1 MLNPGERWQ
10 QLVGM
15 PDEAL
20 DLAEAALIIAQQEYP
35 HLDIAGYMKRL
46 DELADAVRARVTLDA
61 TPEHIVATMNHYFF
75 KEQGFA
81 GNSED
86 YHDPRN
92 SFLNEVL
99 DRKLGIPISL
109 SIVYM
114 EVGRRLDLPLEG
126 IAFPG
131 HFLVK
136 LPLKRGN
143 VILDPYLGGI
153 SLSEED
159 LHERLKRVYGE
170 AHTEMSLDRLLDS
183 ANKKEILARVLRNL
197 KAIYLRTDEF
207 DKALSVVER
216 VLSIV
221 PDSAEDLRD
230 RGLIY
235 QRLECVHA
243 ALEDLRNYFDREPD
257 AADAVDI
264 RARIIELQGQASTLH

>member
-1 MLNPGERWQ
+1 MMNPGERWQ
-10 QLVGM
+10 QLVDM
-15 PDEAL
+15 SDEAF

-35 HLDIAGYMKRL
+35 HLNVASYMKRL

-75 KEQGFA
+75 KEQGFT
-81 GNSED
+81 GNGDD
-86 YHDPRN
+86 YYNPRN

-99 DRKLGIPISL
+99 DRKLGIPITL

-136 LPLKRGN
+136 LPLKCGN

-159 LHERLKRVYGE
+159 LRERLRQVRGE
-170 AHTEMSLDRLLDS
+170 AHTETSLGQLLDS
-183 ANKKEILARVLRNL
+183 VNKKEILARVLRNL
-197 KAIYLRTDEF
+197 KIIYFRTDEF

-216 VLSIV
+216 ILSIV
-221 PDSAEDLRD
+221 PHSAEDLRD

-235 QRLECVHA
+235 QQLECVHA
-243 ALEDLRNYFDREPD
+243 ALEDLRNYFDLEPD
-257 AADAVDI
+257 ATDAVDI

>member
-1 MLNPGERWQ
+1 MMNPRERWQ

-15 PDEAL
+15 SDEAL
-20 DLAEAALIIAQQEYP
+20 DLVEAALIIAQQEYP
-35 HLDIAGYMKRL
+35 HLNIASYMKRL

-61 TPEHIVATMNHYFF
+61 TPEHIVATMNHYLF

-99 DRKLGIPISL
+99 ERKLGIPISL

-114 EVGRRLDLPLEG
+114 EVGRRLDLRLEG

-170 AHTEMSLDRLLDS
+170 AHTEMSLNPLLDS

-197 KAIYLRTDEF
+197 KTSYLRTDEF

-243 ALEDLRNYFDREPD
+243 ALEDLRNYFDLEPD

>member
-1 MLNPGERWQ
+1 MMNAGERWQ

-15 PDEAL
+15 SDEAL
-20 DLAEAALIIAQQEYP
+20 DLAEAALTIAQQEYP
-35 HLDIAGYMKRL
+35 HLNIASYMKRL
-46 DELADAVRARVTLDA
+46 DELADAVRARVMPDA

-75 KEQGFA
+75 KEQGFT
-81 GNSED
+81 GNNED
-86 YHDPRN
+86 YYDPRN

-99 DRKLGIPISL
+99 DRKLGIPITL

-136 LPLKRGN
+136 LPLKQGN
-143 VILDPYLGGI
+143 VILDPYLDGI

-159 LHERLKRVYGE
+159 LHERLRQVYGE
-170 AHTEMSLDRLLDS
+170 AHMEMSLDRLLDS
-183 ANKKEILARVLRNL
+183 ANKKEILARILRNL
-197 KAIYLRTDEF
+197 KTIYLRTDEF

-216 VLSIV
+216 ILSIA
-221 PDSAEDLRD
+221 PHSAEDLRD

-243 ALEDLRNYFDREPD
+243 ALEDLRNYFDLAPD
-257 AADAVDI
+257 ASDAVDI

>member
-1 MLNPGERWQ
+1 MVDSVERWQ
-10 QLVGM
+10 QLVCM
-15 PDEAL
+15 SDETL

-35 HLDIAGYMKRL
+35 QLDIASYMTRL
-46 DELADAVRARVTLDA
+46 DELADAVRARVAPDGA
-61 TPEHIVATMNHYFF
+61 PEHIVATMNHYFF

-81 GNSED
+81 GNGDD
-86 YHDPRN
+86 YYDPRN

-99 DRKLGIPISL
+99 DRKLGIPITL

-114 EVGRRLDLPLEG
+114 EVGHRLDLPFEG

-131 HFLVK
+131 HFLIK
-136 LPLKRGN
+136 LPLERGN

-159 LHERLKRVYGE
+159 LQERLKQAYGE
-170 AHTEMSLDRLLDS
+170 THSEMSLDQLLNS
-183 ANKKEILARVLRNL
+183 VNKKEILARVLRNL
-197 KAIYLRTDEF
+197 KTIYSRTDQF

-216 VLSIV
+216 VLSLV

-243 ALEDLRNYFDREPD
+243 ALDDLRNYFDLEPH
-257 AADAVDI
+257 ASDAVDI

>member
-1 MLNPGERWQ
+1 MNPRERWQ

-15 PDEAL
+15 SDEAL
-20 DLAEAALIIAQQEYP
+20 DLVEAALIIAQQEYP
-35 HLDIAGYMKRL
+35 HLNIASYMKRL

-61 TPEHIVATMNHYFF
+61 TPEHIVATMNHYLF

-99 DRKLGIPISL
+99 ERKLGIPISL

-114 EVGRRLDLPLEG
+114 EVGRRLDLRLEG

-136 LPLKRGN
+136 LLLKRGN

-170 AHTEMSLDRLLDS
+170 AHTEMSLNPLLDS

-197 KAIYLRTDEF
+197 KTSYLRTDEF

-243 ALEDLRNYFDREPD
+243 ALEDLRNYFDLEPD

>member
-1 MLNPGERWQ
+1 MNPRERWQ

-15 PDEAL
+15 SDEAL
-20 DLAEAALIIAQQEYP
+20 DLVEAALIIAQQEYP
-35 HLDIAGYMKRL
+35 HLNIASYMKRL

-61 TPEHIVATMNHYFF
+61 TPEHIVATMNHYLF

-114 EVGRRLDLPLEG
+114 EVGRRLDLRLEG

-159 LHERLKRVYGE
+159 LHERLKQVYGE
-170 AHTEMSLDRLLDS
+170 AHTEMSLDPLLDS

-197 KAIYLRTDEF
+197 KTSYLRIDEF

-243 ALEDLRNYFDREPD
+243 ALEDLRNYFDLEPD

>member
-1 MLNPGERWQ
+1 MNSGERWQ
-10 QLVGM
+10 ELVRM

-35 HLDIAGYMKRL
+35 HLNIANYMKRL
-46 DELADAVRARVTLDA
+46 DELADAIRARVTLDA
-61 TPEHIVATMNHYFF
+61 TPEYIVATMNHYFF
-75 KEQGFA
+75 KEYGFA
-81 GNSED
+81 GNNQD
-86 YHDPRN
+86 YYDPRN

-99 DRKLGIPISL
+99 DRKLGIPITL
-109 SIVYM
+109 SIVYI

-126 IAFPG
+126 VAFPG

-136 LPLKRGN
+136 LPLRRGN
-143 VILDPYLGGI
+143 VILDPYLGGV

-159 LHERLKRVYGE
+159 LHERLRQVYGE
-170 AHTEMSLDRLLDS
+170 AHTEMSLDQLLS
-183 ANKKEILARVLRNL
+183 RANKKDILARVLRNL
-197 KAIYLRTDEF
+197 KTIYLRTEEF

-216 VLSIV
+216 VLSLV

-243 ALEDLRNYFDREPD
+243 ALEDLRNYFELEPD

>member
-1 MLNPGERWQ
+1 MNAGERWQ

-15 PDEAL
+15 SDEAL
-20 DLAEAALIIAQQEYP
+20 DLAEAALTIAQQEYP
-35 HLDIAGYMKRL
+35 HLNIASYMKRL
-46 DELADAVRARVTLDA
+46 DELADAVRARVMPDA

-75 KEQGFA
+75 KEQGFT
-81 GNSED
+81 GNNED
-86 YHDPRN
+86 YYDPRN

-99 DRKLGIPISL
+99 DRKLGIPITL

-136 LPLKRGN
+136 LPLKQGN
-143 VILDPYLGGI
+143 VILDPYLDGI

-159 LHERLKRVYGE
+159 LHERLRQVYGE
-170 AHTEMSLDRLLDS
+170 AHMEMSLDRLLDS
-183 ANKKEILARVLRNL
+183 ANKKEILARILRNL
-197 KAIYLRTDEF
+197 KTIYLRTDEF

-216 VLSIV
+216 ILSIA
-221 PDSAEDLRD
+221 PHSAEDLRD

-243 ALEDLRNYFDREPD
+243 ALEDLRNYFDLAPD
-257 AADAVDI
+257 ASDAVDI

>member
-1 MLNPGERWQ
+1 MMNPRERWQ

-15 PDEAL
+15 SDEAL
-20 DLAEAALIIAQQEYP
+20 DLVEAALIIAQQEYP
-35 HLDIAGYMKRL
+35 HLNIASYMKRL

-61 TPEHIVATMNHYFF
+61 TPEHIVATMNHYLF

-99 DRKLGIPISL
+99 ERKLGIPISL

-114 EVGRRLDLPLEG
+114 EVGRRLDLRLEG

-159 LHERLKRVYGE
+159 LHERLKQVYGE
-170 AHTEMSLDRLLDS
+170 AHTEMSDPLLDS

-197 KAIYLRTDEF
+197 KTSYLRTDEF

-243 ALEDLRNYFDREPD
+243 ALEDLRNYFDLEPD

>member
-1 MLNPGERWQ
+1 MNPRERWQ

-15 PDEAL
+15 SDEAL
-20 DLAEAALIIAQQEYP
+20 DLAEVALIIAQQEYP
-35 HLDIAGYMKRL
+35 HLNIASYMKRL

-61 TPEHIVATMNHYFF
+61 TPEHIVATMNHYLF

-114 EVGRRLDLPLEG
+114 EVGRRLDLRLEG

-159 LHERLKRVYGE
+159 LHERLKQVYGE
-170 AHTEMSLDRLLDS
+170 AHTEMSLDPLLDS

-197 KAIYLRTDEF
+197 KTSYLRTDEF

-243 ALEDLRNYFDREPD
+243 ALEDLRNYFDLEPD

>member
-1 MLNPGERWQ
+1 MNPRERWQ

-15 PDEAL
+15 SDEAL
-20 DLAEAALIIAQQEYP
+20 DLAEVALIIAQQEYP
-35 HLDIAGYMKRL
+35 HLNIASYMKRL

-61 TPEHIVATMNHYFF
+61 TPEHIVATMNHYLF

-114 EVGRRLDLPLEG
+114 EVGRRLDLRLEG

-136 LPLKRGN
+136 LLLKRGN

-170 AHTEMSLDRLLDS
+170 AHTEMSLNPLLDS

-197 KAIYLRTDEF
+197 KTSYLRTDEF

-243 ALEDLRNYFDREPD
+243 ALEDLRNYFDLEPD

>member
-1 MLNPGERWQ
+1 MMNPRERWQ

-15 PDEAL
+15 SDEAL
-20 DLAEAALIIAQQEYP
+20 DLVEAALIIAQQEYP

-61 TPEHIVATMNHYFF
+61 TPEHIVATMNHYLF

-114 EVGRRLDLPLEG
+114 EVGRRLDLRLEG

-170 AHTEMSLDRLLDS
+170 AHTEMSLNLLLDS

-197 KAIYLRTDEF
+197 KTSYLRTDEF

-243 ALEDLRNYFDREPD
+243 ALEDLRNYFDLEPD

>member
-1 MLNPGERWQ
+1 
-10 QLVGM
+10 
-15 PDEAL
+15 
-20 DLAEAALIIAQQEYP
+20 
-35 HLDIAGYMKRL
+35 MKQL
-46 DELADAVRARVTLDA
+46 DELADAIRARVTLDA

-81 GNSED
+81 GNNED
-86 YHDPRN
+86 YYDPRN

-99 DRKLGIPISL
+99 DRKLGIPITL

-136 LPLKRGN
+136 LPSKSGN

-159 LHERLKRVYGE
+159 LHERLRQVYGE

-183 ANKKEILARVLRNL
+183 ADKKEILARVLRNL
-197 KAIYLRTDEF
+197 KTIYFRTDEF

-216 VLSIV
+216 ILSIV
-221 PDSAEDLRD
+221 PHSAEDLRD

-243 ALEDLRNYFDREPD
+243 ALEDLRNYFDLAPD

>member
-1 MLNPGERWQ
+1 MNPRERWQ

-15 PDEAL
+15 SDEAL
-20 DLAEAALIIAQQEYP
+20 DLVEAALIIAQQEYP
-35 HLDIAGYMKRL
+35 HLNIASYMKRL

-61 TPEHIVATMNHYFF
+61 TPEHIVATMNHYLF

-114 EVGRRLDLPLEG
+114 EVGRRLDLRLEG

-170 AHTEMSLDRLLDS
+170 AHTEMSLNPLLDS

-197 KAIYLRTDEF
+197 KTSYLRTDEF

-243 ALEDLRNYFDREPD
+243 ALEDLRNYFDLEPD

>member
-1 MLNPGERWQ
+1 MNPRERWQ

-15 PDEAL
+15 SDEAL
-20 DLAEAALIIAQQEYP
+20 DLAEVALIIAQQEYP
-35 HLDIAGYMKRL
+35 HLNIASYMKRL

-61 TPEHIVATMNHYFF
+61 TPEHIVATMNHYLF

-114 EVGRRLDLPLEG
+114 EVGRRLDLRLEG

-170 AHTEMSLDRLLDS
+170 AHTEMSLNPLLDS

-197 KAIYLRTDEF
+197 KTSYLRTDEF

-243 ALEDLRNYFDREPD
+243 ALEDLRNYFDLEPD

>member
-1 MLNPGERWQ
+1 MNSGKRWQ
-10 QLVGM
+10 ELVRM
-15 PDEAL
+15 PDDAL

-35 HLDIAGYMKRL
+35 QLNIATYMKRL
-46 DELADAVRARVTLDA
+46 DELADAIRARVTLDA

-75 KEQGFA
+75 KEHGFA
-81 GNSED
+81 GNNQD
-86 YHDPRN
+86 YYDPRN

-99 DRKLGIPISL
+99 DRKLGIPITL
-109 SIVYM
+109 SIVYI

-126 IAFPG
+126 VAFPG

-136 LPLKRGN
+136 LPLGRGN
-143 VILDPYLGGI
+143 VILDPYLGGV

-159 LHERLKRVYGE
+159 LHERLRQVYGE
-170 AHTEMSLDRLLDS
+170 AHTEMSLDQLLS
-183 ANKKEILARVLRNL
+183 RANKKDMLARVLRNL
-197 KAIYLRTDEF
+197 KTIYLRTEEF

-216 VLSIV
+216 VLSLV

-243 ALEDLRNYFDREPD
+243 ALEDLRNYFELEPD

>member
-1 MLNPGERWQ
+1 MNPRERWQ

-15 PDEAL
+15 SDEAL
-20 DLAEAALIIAQQEYP
+20 DLAEVALIIAQQEYP
-35 HLDIAGYMKRL
+35 HLNIASYMKRL

-61 TPEHIVATMNHYFF
+61 TPEHIVATMNHYLF

-99 DRKLGIPISL
+99 DRKLGIPITL

-114 EVGRRLDLPLEG
+114 EVGRRLDLRLEG

-136 LPLKRGN
+136 LLLKRGN

-159 LHERLKRVYGE
+159 LHERLKQVYGE
-170 AHTEMSLDRLLDS
+170 AHTEMSLDPLLDS

-197 KAIYLRTDEF
+197 KTSYLRTDEF

-243 ALEDLRNYFDREPD
+243 ALEDLRNYFDLEPD

>member
-1 MLNPGERWQ
+1 MMNAGERWQ

-15 PDEAL
+15 SDEAL
-20 DLAEAALIIAQQEYP
+20 DLAEAALTIAQQEYP
-35 HLDIAGYMKRL
+35 HLNIASYMKRL
-46 DELADAVRARVTLDA
+46 DELADAVRARVMPDA

-75 KEQGFA
+75 KEQGFT
-81 GNSED
+81 GNNED
-86 YHDPRN
+86 YYDPRN

-99 DRKLGIPISL
+99 DRKLGIPITL

-136 LPLKRGN
+136 LPLKQGN
-143 VILDPYLGGI
+143 VILDPYLDGI
-153 SLSEED
+153 SLSEGD
-159 LHERLKRVYGE
+159 LRERLKQVYGE
-170 AHTEMSLDRLLDS
+170 AHMEMSLDRLLDS
-183 ANKKEILARVLRNL
+183 ANKKEILARILRNL
-197 KAIYLRTDEF
+197 KTIYLRTDEF

-216 VLSIV
+216 ILSIA
-221 PDSAEDLRD
+221 PHSAEDLRD

-243 ALEDLRNYFDREPD
+243 ALEDLRNYFDLAPD
-257 AADAVDI
+257 ASDAVDI

>member
-1 MLNPGERWQ
+1 MMNAGERWQ

-15 PDEAL
+15 SDEAL
-20 DLAEAALIIAQQEYP
+20 DLAEAALTIAQQEYP
-35 HLDIAGYMKRL
+35 HLNIASYMKRL
-46 DELADAVRARVTLDA
+46 DELADAVRARVMPDA
-61 TPEHIVATMNHYFF
+61 TPEYIVATMNHYFF
-75 KEQGFA
+75 KEQGFT
-81 GNSED
+81 GNNED
-86 YHDPRN
+86 YYDPRN

-99 DRKLGIPISL
+99 DRKLGIPITL

-136 LPLKRGN
+136 LPLKQGN
-143 VILDPYLGGI
+143 VILDPYLDGI

-159 LHERLKRVYGE
+159 LHERLKQVYGE
-170 AHTEMSLDRLLDS
+170 AHMEMSLDRLLDS
-183 ANKKEILARVLRNL
+183 ANKKEILARILRNL
-197 KAIYLRTDEF
+197 KTIYLRTDEF

-216 VLSIV
+216 ILSIA
-221 PDSAEDLRD
+221 PHSAEDLRD

-243 ALEDLRNYFDREPD
+243 ALEDLRNYFDLAPD
-257 AADAVDI
+257 ASDAVDI